1 MCYCMFICEW
11 LVYVQKLIYLNVYF
25 ISEVYEM
32 IFFICI
38 CIFNEMLNC
47 YLVFIID
54 LFVCIYNSNSFY
66 FIVYK
71 LFFYINLQ
79 V

>member
-54 LFVCIYNSNSFY
+54 LFVCIYNSNLFY